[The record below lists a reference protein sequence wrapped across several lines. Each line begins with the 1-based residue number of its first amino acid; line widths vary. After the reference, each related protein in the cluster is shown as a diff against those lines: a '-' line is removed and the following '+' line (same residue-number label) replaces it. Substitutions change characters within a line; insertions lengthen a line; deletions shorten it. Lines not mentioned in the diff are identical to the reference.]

1 MIAVLSDLTTKM
13 RSQTALLLFLAVAMA
28 AMVSSS
34 SAADPKQK
42 LQIGIK
48 KRVAAEDCPIK
59 SRKGDRLQMHYT
71 VRLSLYDLTIKCC
84 RQIWFKRQE
93 KYV

>member
-1 MIAVLSDLTTKM
+1 MTAPDT
-13 RSQTALLLFLAVAMA
+13 RSKVLLFLAVAMA

-34 SAADPKQK
+34 SAADSKQK

-71 VRLSLYDLTIKCC
+71 ARLYLYDLPVK
-84 RQIWFKRQE
+84 
-93 KYV
+93 